1 MERQIIFGETRV
13 PVPAVVT
20 TVEQARG
27 FAANFLPGLSDA
39 EGFVNADG
47 NFEFRKKAGSKG
59 L

>member
-1 MERQIIFGETRV
+1 MSRLLIFGETRV
-13 PVPAVVT
+13 PVPEGLS
-20 TVEQARG
+20 TVEQVRG
-27 FAANFLPGLSDA
+27 FAASFLPGLSDA

>member
-1 MERQIIFGETRV
+1 MQRRLIFGETSV
-13 PVPAVVT
+13 PVPEGIT
-20 TVEQARG
+20 SVEAARG
-27 FAANFLPGLSDA
+27 FAASFLPGLSDA